1 MTTEIL
7 IFIALHNVEDTC
19 IYVCT
24 HVCNVKYWNS
34 LKRISLPLSLSFF

>member
-7 IFIALHNVEDTC
+7 IFIALHNMEDTC

-24 HVCNVKYWNS
+24 RVQCKI
-34 LKRISLPLSLSFF
+34 L